1 MSCKKWQSFNRNNQV
16 RPLSQFYVWFFL
28 ASLLTKQRPQ
38 GEILFSVASNEGLF
52 GRLRAPFTDLIL
64 DSCHFRN
71 FRILN
76 RNDQLR
82 KFDRKNIMLMTKLSS
97 TISERQDCWFKRD
110 SRQKVAQV
118 CQSCWTSF
126 HQPGEFV
133 EIRFRGVAT
142 SKEGPQI
149 GPNQKPQPRPV
160 ERNEGAN

>member
-16 RPLSQFYVWFFL
+16 RPRTYSTFAFSWHPSSPNKGYCAKSSFQSRPMKDSLGGWGRPFL
-28 ASLLTKQRPQ
+28 FSTHATSGTTEYWIETISCEKSDTKNIVLLTK
-38 GEILFSVASNEGLF
+38 L
-52 GRLRAPFTDLIL
+52 T
-64 DSCHFRN
+64 
-71 FRILN
+71 
-76 RNDQLR
+76 
-82 KFDRKNIMLMTKLSS
+82 T

-149 GPNQKPQPRPV
+149 GPNQKPQPRSV